1 MQKVLPQKKRL
12 GKDAREDLM
21 YHAIDEL
28 LAKKMKSKKLK
39 INDDEIKQ
47 ETILK
52 VQDIWK
58 NISAK
63 NKL

>member
-1 MQKVLPQKKRL
+1 
-12 GKDAREDLM
+12 M

-39 INDDEIKQ
+39 IVDDNIK
-47 ETILK
+47 EEAILK